1 MGKAAYL
8 QGNMSKIRFFSLAT
22 SFLCAVAIGGG
33 PNSAQAQAKKPA
45 KSAVESK
52 NVVTP
57 GGGKALELGK
67 YGDWGAY
74 QTQSGKSKICYALAQ
89 PKDRQ
94 PTTLKRDPA
103 YIFISHRPG
112 EGVRGEV
119 SVIMGFPLKEGA
131 NDASADVSGANFGL
145 ITKGTNAWVK
155 NVAEET
161 QMIDAMRKGSKLVV
175 KAPSA
180 KGNVTTDTYTLGGL
194 AQALDRVQKEC
205 P

>member
-1 MGKAAYL
+1 MEKAAYR
-8 QGNMSKIRFFSLAT
+8 QGIMSKIRIFSFVT
-22 SFLCAVAIGGG
+22 SLVCAFAFASGVTG
-33 PNSAQAQAKKPA
+33 AQAQAKKPA
-45 KSAVESK
+45 KPAAV
-52 NVVTP
+52 VGTP

-119 SVIMGFPLKEGA
+119 SVIMGFPLKEGS
-131 NDASADVSGANFGL
+131 NDAGADVSGANFGL

-161 QMIDAMRKGSKLVV
+161 QMIDAMRKGSKLVI

-180 KGNVTTDTYTLGGL
+180 KGNVTTDTYALGGL

>member
-1 MGKAAYL
+1 MQMIRLSPLAAIL
-8 QGNMSKIRFFSLAT
+8 ALALAPGLFSGAA
-22 SFLCAVAIGGG
+22 F
-33 PNSAQAQAKKPA
+33 AQTKKPA
-45 KSAVESK
+45 AKTADTKTKAVAK
-52 NVVTP
+52 TDAKAAPAP

-74 QTQSGKSKICYALAQ
+74 LTQAGKSKTCYALAI

-94 PTTLKRDPA
+94 PGTLKRDPA
-103 YIFISHRPG
+103 YVFISHRPG
-112 EGVRGEV
+112 EGVRGEI
-119 SVIMGFPLKEGA
+119 SVIMGFPLKEG
-131 NDASADVSGANFGL
+131 SADAAADVGGANFGL

-161 QMIDAMRKGSKLVV
+161 QLVDAMRKGAKLVI

-180 KGNVTTDTYTLGGL
+180 KGNVTTDTYSLNGL
-194 AQALDRVQKEC
+194 SQALERVQKEC